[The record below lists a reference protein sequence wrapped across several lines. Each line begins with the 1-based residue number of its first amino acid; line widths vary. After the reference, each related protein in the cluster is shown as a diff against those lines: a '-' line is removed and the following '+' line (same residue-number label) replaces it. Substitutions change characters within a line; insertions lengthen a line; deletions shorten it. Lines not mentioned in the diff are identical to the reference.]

1 MAPYHHMLAHFPVAL
16 LSIALLIVLFR
27 GFSDSELAKRLDH
40 MLPYVLVIGLLG
52 GVATFISGLLVWP
65 MEAAISTPMGRNK
78 ILIAAW
84 MLACWTVV
92 LALRLKGGESV
103 WKPGSKWIMVAMGA
117 LGGILVATTGTL
129 GGHLLGSP
137 SRLSGG
143 LRALGWDVY
152 HTYYAPGWVL
162 AVMIALAIVA
172 IVVGVGSARARHS
185 SVAPLGS
192 AQGAFNR

>member
-16 LSIALLIVLFR
+16 LSIALLIVLLR
-27 GFSDSELAKRLDH
+27 GFSDTDLARRLDH
-40 MLPYVLVIGLLG
+40 MLPYVLGLGLLG
-52 GVATFISGLLVWP
+52 GVATFISGLVVWP
-65 MEAAISTPMGRNK
+65 IEAAISTPMGRNK

-84 MLACWTVV
+84 MLACWTIV

-103 WKPGSKWIMVAMGA
+103 WKPGGKWLMVAMGA

-162 AVMIALAIVA
+162 AVMIAIAVVA
-172 IVVGVGSARARHS
+172 IVVGAASTRAGHSSAAPAGSAEGVS
-185 SVAPLGS
+185 S
-192 AQGAFNR
+192 R